1 MIPACQMFAGLP
13 GRKPFL
19 APSSGVMFQ
28 PAVPHQAQT
37 DAQDPF
43 TWDPEDTSPR
53 QLLAA
58 PQGVL

>member
-19 APSSGVMFQ
+19 APSSGVVFQ

-43 TWDPEDTSPR
+43 TWDLEDTSPC
-53 QLLAA
+53 QLLVA